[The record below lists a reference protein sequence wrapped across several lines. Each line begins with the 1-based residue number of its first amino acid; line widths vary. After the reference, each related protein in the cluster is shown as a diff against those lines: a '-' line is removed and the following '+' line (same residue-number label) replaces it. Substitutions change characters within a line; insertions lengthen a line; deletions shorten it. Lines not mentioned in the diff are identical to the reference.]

1 MINTQHN
8 IKYIT
13 NPYKI
18 WIIDNFMITEVIN
31 KINQEWVENDAKQW
45 HSGRAMVGG
54 KTNILEHKMLSISTI
69 TNMPSYIAT
78 ICKQLHSDQITQLV
92 SNITKIKGLITDHTM
107 RWSGMRVMTKGS
119 HQLIHSDAR
128 KHPDNGLRKEIT
140 CLLYLNKDY
149 NRSSHE
155 GCLEIWNDDV
165 SQCIHKIEP
174 LNNRLIMFQNSD
186 TSYHGVPV
194 VKKDRKAILFSIM
207 KDSNCSN
214 REFAEFVARPQDPES
229 VAIIGKERGK
239 GQ

>member
-8 IKYIT
+8 INHIT

-18 WIIDNFMITEVIN
+18 WIIDNFMTTEVIN
-31 KINQEWVENDAKQW
+31 KINQEWLENDAKQW

-54 KTNILEHKMLSISTI
+54 KTNILENKMLSISTI
-69 TNMPSYIAT
+69 TDMPSYIAT
-78 ICKQLHSDQITQLV
+78 ICKQLHSDQMTELV

-119 HQLIHSDAR
+119 YQLIHSDAR

-165 SQCIHKIEP
+165 SKCIHKIEP
-174 LNNRLIMFQNSD
+174 LNNRFIMFQNSD

-207 KDSNCSN
+207 KDANCSN

>member
-1 MINTQHN
+1 MT
-8 IKYIT
+8 KELS
-13 NPYKI
+13 
-18 WIIDNFMITEVIN
+18 EVAI
-31 KINQEWVENDAKQW
+31 
-45 HSGRAMVGG
+45 
-54 KTNILEHKMLSISTI
+54 
-69 TNMPSYIAT
+69 
-78 ICKQLHSDQITQLV
+78 QLHSQEFTD
-92 SNITKIKGLITDHTM
+92 KIGKLIEIDGLISDNDM
-107 RWSGMRVMTKGS
+107 RWSGMRTMLPGS
-119 HQLIHSDAR
+119 FQLIHSDAR
-128 KHPDNGLRKEIT
+128 THPKNGLRKELT
-140 CLLYLNKDY
+140 CLFYLNEDY
-149 NRSSHE
+149 NRERDE